1 MWPDGHF
8 RKEGPHGPSAKKKKI
23 NKGRHRL
30 PQKRGSRHAS
40 FHAVWKKR
48 KKKQGESFSKSS
60 FGFL

>member
-1 MWPDGHF
+1 MAILGKKGHT
-8 RKEGPHGPSAKKKKI
+8 ALQQKKKKI